1 MPDRSARQQIRERL
15 NETLFVEAG
24 AGSGKTS
31 ALVDRIVALV
41 LDGLPMERI
50 AAITFTD
57 RAATELRD
65 RVRHSLEDL
74 ARGSDDEASL
84 ALSLIHI

>member
-41 LDGLPMERI
+41 LDGLPMEHI

-57 RAATELRD
+57 RAAT
-65 RVRHSLEDL
+65 
-74 ARGSDDEASL
+74 
-84 ALSLIHI
+84 